1 MMVVMVMKTM
11 MVDRAGVTMLTMV
24 MVMMMMMMDRAG
36 VMGDHLA
43 AAPRANCCG
52 AEIPLFPCHDFSQIF
67 LPFLFSEETSRIFF
81 AAN

>member
-1 MMVVMVMKTM
+1 MLMKTM
-11 MVDRAGVTMLTMV
+11 VMDRA
-24 MVMMMMMMDRAG
+24 MMMMMTMMMDRTG

-52 AEIPLFPCHDFSQIF
+52 AEIPLFPFHDFSQIF
-67 LPFLFSEETSRIFF
+67 LHFLFSEEISGIFF

>member
-1 MMVVMVMKTM
+1 MMVVKVMKSMMRDRAMMMM
-11 MVDRAGVTMLTMV
+11 MVV
-24 MVMMMMMMDRAG
+24 MMMDRAG

-52 AEIPLFPCHDFSQIF
+52 AEIPLFPFHDFSQIF
-67 LPFLFSEETSRIFF
+67 LHFLFSEEISGIFF

>member
-1 MMVVMVMKTM
+1 MMVVKVMKSMVRDRAMIMM
-11 MVDRAGVTMLTMV
+11 MVV
-24 MVMMMMMMDRAG
+24 MMMDRAG

-52 AEIPLFPCHDFSQIF
+52 AEIPLFAFHYFSQIF
-67 LPFLFSEETSRIFF
+67 LHFLFSEEISGIFF

>member
-11 MVDRAGVTMLTMV
+11 MMDRAMI
-24 MVMMMMMMDRAG
+24 MMMMDRAG

-67 LPFLFSEETSRIFF
+67 LPFLFSEETSGIFF